1 MADIEQGTVTV
12 NEVTFDWWTTD
23 TNKPALTVSNPNY
36 GIKAESIGALDAE
49 ILARVLAK
57 KLLAKKRW

>member
-36 GIKAESIGALDAE
+36 GIKAEPIGALDAE
-49 ILARVLAK
+49 FLARVLAK